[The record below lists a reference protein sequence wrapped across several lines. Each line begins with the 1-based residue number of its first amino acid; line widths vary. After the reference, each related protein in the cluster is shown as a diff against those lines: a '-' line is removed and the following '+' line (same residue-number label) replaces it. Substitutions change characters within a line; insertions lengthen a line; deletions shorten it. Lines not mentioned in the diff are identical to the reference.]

1 MDISSDKVLD
11 KIEELVTKAKHTG
24 SREKLGGYATAI
36 QALCDLLL
44 EKRSG
49 IEHHPSADR
58 QAPVVSHS
66 IKQQVHPVQASMPS
80 AKPVKMD
87 DANGES
93 LFDF

>member
-11 KIEELVTKAKHTG
+11 KIEELVTKAKHTA

-44 EKRSG
+44 EERKG
-49 IEHHPSADR
+49 IEKYPSDR
-58 QAPVVSHS
+58 QSPVVSHP
-66 IKQQVHPVQASMPS
+66 IQPQAQPISVSMPS
-80 AKPVKMD
+80 SKPVKMD
-87 DANGES
+87 DANGDS

>member
-11 KIEELVTKAKHTG
+11 KIEELVTKAKHTE

-44 EKRSG
+44 EERIG
-49 IEHHPSADR
+49 IENDPTAGYTSDR
-58 QAPVVSHS
+58 QLPVVS
-66 IKQQVHPVQASMPS
+66 QAAQPISVSMPTS
-80 AKPVKMD
+80 KPVKMD
-87 DANGES
+87 DANGDS